1 MGLTEQV
8 LSHPR
13 TFLGTCRNSM
23 PLPKPG
29 QGTGPGKET
38 KSPCEVRGPRVGG
51 SSWRRVGVA
60 GGAGGRRGL
69 TASFACA
76 TLHSV
81 LKKIKTQSKANIY

>member
-1 MGLTEQV
+1 MGVTEKV

-29 QGTGPGKET
+29 QGTGPGEKQ
-38 KSPCEVRGPRVGG
+38 KAPVRSGDPGLGG
-51 SSWRRVGVA
+51 SSWWRA
-60 GGAGGRRGL
+60 GQAGRPSL